1 MTNYQDH
8 FIFQIRSANTIVDMM
23 FTALDKEF
31 PTVLPDEFNIPLRD
45 HFVLSGRAAAI
56 LQGERET
63 PLSNIVFETDSDVF
77 MNFIHAKIAKILN
90 CEVVKYKNRTTFI
103 ANGMYF
109 EIWKTDTINL
119 VRASGI
125 VMQNRINI
133 PINTL

>member
-1 MTNYQDH
+1 MTNYQDN

-56 LQGERET
+56 LQGDPEV
-63 PLSNIVFETDSDVF
+63 PLSNIAFETDSDTF
-77 MNFIHAKIAKILN
+77 MTFVRNNIADIVK
-90 CEVVKYKNRTTFI
+90 CEVFKYKNRTTFI

-109 EIWKTDTINL
+109 EIWKTNKINSI
-119 VRASGI
+119 RASGI
-125 VMQNRINI
+125 VIQNKTNI
-133 PINTL
+133 PTNLL